1 MANLIAIA
9 YDDVSTAMEV
19 RDKVN
24 QLQKERLIM
33 VQDMAVVER
42 TMNGKIKMKQMV
54 GTTGA
59 EMAGGALWGGL
70 IGLIFFMPFLG
81 MAVGAAT
88 GAAVGAMSDVGVD
101 DKFMRDLA
109 EGLKPGAAALF
120 LLIDKSTPDKVIPQ
134 LAPYGGRIMHTSLNQ
149 EQEDQLKH
157 AVAAAR
163 G

>member
-9 YDDVSTAMEV
+9 YDDVSTAVDV
-19 RDKVN
+19 RDKVQ
-24 QLQKERLIM
+24 QLQKERLIELR
-33 VQDMAVVER
+33 DMAIVER

-59 EMAGGALWGGL
+59 GAAGGALWGGL

-88 GAAVGAMSDVGVD
+88 GAAIGAMSDVGVD
-101 DKFMRDLA
+101 DKFMKDLA

-134 LAPYGGRIMHTSLNQ
+134 LAPYGGRIIHTSLSKD
-149 EQEDQLKH
+149 QEDQLKH

>member
-1 MANLIAIA
+1 MAHLIAIA
-9 YDDVSTAMEV
+9 YDDVSTATEV

-24 QLQKERLIM
+24 QLRKEGLIDIR
-33 VQDMAVVER
+33 DMAIVER
-42 TMNGKIKMKQMV
+42 TMNGKIKLKQMM

-59 EMAGGALWGGL
+59 ATAGGALWGGL

-101 DKFMRDLA
+101 DAFMRELA

-120 LLIDKSTPDKVIPQ
+120 LLIDKSTPDKVIPR
-134 LAPYGGRIMHTSLNQ
+134 LAPYGGRIIHTSLSK